1 MNLELTSI
9 APISSAHTSSHA
21 TAHAP
26 WDAIIIGAG
35 AAGLF
40 CASVAG
46 QRGLRVLVLDHNKT
60 LGEKIRIS
68 GGGHCN
74 FTNRDTNAQHFLSL
88 NPHFAKGPLA
98 RYGAA
103 DFIALVN
110 RHNIA
115 FHEKHR
121 GQLFCDGSAQAIIHM
136 LLQECALGAVTLRH
150 PVTVQQVSRSGAAW
164 QVHTA
169 AGTEITHALILA
181 TGGLPVPAM
190 GASDFALK
198 IAQQFEVPVI
208 PPRPALVPLS
218 LTAQSL
224 EGFTE
229 LSGLSVPIT
238 IEAGIN
244 GQRYGHARFEEEL
257 LITHKGLS
265 GPAILQ
271 ASSYWQEGETLQL
284 AWLGQEQWQALIEDE
299 AHRLKTVEGLL
310 TIALPQRLAATL
322 CEQAQLQGRRW
333 AEVGKKDRA
342 RLGALITHW
351 SVKPAGTLGWKK
363 AEVMLGGVDTHALDS
378 RSLMVRAQ
386 PGLHFIGECVDVTGH
401 LGGYNFQWAWS
412 SAYACAQT
420 LIAGGAR

>member
-1 MNLELTSI
+1 MHV
-9 APISSAHTSSHA
+9 SAHTPA
-21 TAHAP
+21 QPP

-40 CASVAG
+40 CAGVAG
-46 QRGLRVLVLDHNKT
+46 QRGLSVLVLEHNKI

-74 FTNRDTNAQHFLSL
+74 FTNRDTTAQHFLSL

-98 RYGAA
+98 RYSAA
-103 DFIALVN
+103 DFIALVK
-110 RHNIA
+110 RYQIP

-121 GQLFCDGSAQAIIHM
+121 GQLFCDGSAQAIIDM
-136 LLQECALGAVTLRH
+136 LLQECALGTVTLRH
-150 PVTVQQVSRSGAAW
+150 PVTVQSVSRSNALW
-164 QVHTA
+164 QVHTE
-169 AGTEITHALILA
+169 AGTETTHALILA

-198 IAQQFEVPVI
+198 IAQQFNVPIIV
-208 PPRPALVPLS
+208 PRPALVPLS
-218 LTAQSL
+218 VTTQSL
-224 EGFTE
+224 EAFTE
-229 LSGLSVPIT
+229 LSGLSLPVT
-238 IEAGIN
+238 IEAGVK
-244 GQRYGHARFEEEL
+244 GLRYGHARFEEDL

-271 ASSYWQEGETLQL
+271 VSSYWQEGETLRL
-284 AWLGQEQWQALIEDE
+284 AWLQQEQWQALAEDG
-299 AHRLKTVEGLL
+299 AHHLKTVEGLL
-310 TIALPQRLAATL
+310 AIALPQRLAAAL

-342 RLGALITHW
+342 RLTNLITHW
-351 SVKPAGTLGWKK
+351 SIKPAGTLGWKK
-363 AEVMLGGVDTHALDS
+363 AEVMLGGVDTRALEG
-378 RSLMVRAQ
+378 RTMMARTQ

-412 SAYACAQT
+412 SAYACAQM
-420 LIAGGAR
+420 LIAGGVR